1 MKRMDFTGGRSMRS
15 YKMIFILLIL
25 FLSVAVAFGAY
36 KTAAAA
42 CRDDCYAKCG
52 TDTKCLVPCL
62 KACGG
67 DSIPPVPPPT
77 PVKK

>member
-1 MKRMDFTGGRSMRS
+1 MTFCRS
-15 YKMIFILLIL
+15 IFMVPIL
-25 FLSVAVAFGAY
+25 FFALGVTLGTST
-36 KTAAAA
+36 TASAA
-42 CRDDCYAKCG
+42 CRDDCYARCG

-67 DSIPPVPPPT
+67 DNVPPVSAPK

>member
-1 MKRMDFTGGRSMRS
+1 MKFWKS
-15 YKMIFILLIL
+15 IFIVLIL
-25 FLSVAVAFGAY
+25 FFAMGVILGTGT
-36 KTAAAA
+36 TASAA

-67 DSIPPVPPPT
+67 DNIPPVSPPK

>member
-1 MKRMDFTGGRSMRS
+1 MDFTKGGSMKF
-15 YKMIFILLIL
+15 YKSIFIVMIL
-25 FLSVAVAFGAY
+25 FFSL
-36 KTAAAA
+36 TAGLGTYTTASAA
-42 CRDDCYAKCG
+42 CRDDCYARCG

-67 DSIPPVPPPT
+67 DNVPPVPPPT